1 MARTDADIKAEQQEL
16 FLHAYR
22 ESGLNASAAARAA
35 GIDRSTYVKWRDTYI
50 QFAAK
55 IQAIRDEVID
65 RIDALAWKK
74 AQEGD
79 TQWMKDCLRNHR
91 RTDWAPREE
100 DHAPEL
106 RLIIEDHCVT
116 KLDGNDAKV
125 SPPSK

>member
-1 MARTDADIKAEQQEL
+1 MSKMDIDDKLERMET
-16 FLHAYR
+16 FIHAYR
-22 ESGLNASAAARAA
+22 ANCLNLSLAAKIAN
-35 GIDRSTYVKWRDTYI
+35 IDRATVNKWRDIYPK
-50 QFAAK
+50 FAAD
-55 IQAIRDEVID
+55 IQAVRDEIID
-65 RIDALAWKK
+65 IIDALAWKK

-125 SPPSK
+125 SPPTK